1 MDNKLTFNSV
11 KTKCMKIYEDMCIQS
26 VAKEVESLESQLR
39 QDLIAT
45 HSDLM
50 NSLSTLKERYLVSTE
65 SISYNQKSRVIGDI
79 VERLLSKGYESLSRK
94 AKEETMGELRI

>member
-1 MDNKLTFNSV
+1 
-11 KTKCMKIYEDMCIQS
+11 MCIQS
-26 VAKEVESLESQLR
+26 VAKEVESIESQLR
-39 QDLIAT
+39 QDLITT

-50 NSLSTLKERYLVSTE
+50 KSLSTLKERYLVSTE

-79 VERLLSKGYESLSRK
+79 VERLLSKGYELLSRK